1 LACEFPAPDKWLFHV
16 THILDG
22 FPSMQWK
29 PPWERHINLGV
40 NSVIGVIMEF
50 ITKKIRKSSIGRL
63 RRLQAREM
71 FRRGEKV
78 SEADIIDEALETME
92 KAKFKKKN
100 GTNLSMLYGTLDFGG
115 KTDITKE
122 LDDVVY
128 R

>member
-1 LACEFPAPDKWLFHV
+1 
-16 THILDG
+16 
-22 FPSMQWK
+22 
-29 PPWERHINLGV
+29 
-40 NSVIGVIMEF
+40 MEF

-71 FRRGEKV
+71 FNRGEKV
-78 SEADIIDEALETME
+78 SEADIIDWALETME
-92 KAKFKKKN
+92 KAKFRKKT
-100 GTNLSMLYGTLDFGG
+100 GTNLSKLYGTLDFGG